1 MLKMMAIITIIL
13 ATIVMLAKIM
23 VRIMMMLV
31 GGWGRFKCMQLLLCS
46 DITPAAAAA
55 FCCCFTKKRK

>member
-13 ATIVMLAKIM
+13 AKIMAKIM
-23 VRIMMMLV
+23 VRIMMMIV

-46 DITPAAAAA
+46 DNV
-55 FCCCFTKKRK
+55 RV